1 MNSPTPTSPSAL
13 ADAQALPAASA
24 AGTTTSAVLTSTA
37 VSSGSTE
44 KHAKKKSSS
53 LAGIKHPAV
62 SLKELFGEDFE
73 EDIVDYD
80 DVEEGELEGKTSA
93 PVSSSEDTPDPPLG
107 SRRPRDEVPDA
118 SSSKRP
124 RSDEEASPMLRAL
137 TAPRTDPPVRAPW
150 MPTEA
155 QIHDRFGASSPPN
168 PILLYSCNSINDDDV
183 AKEVDFES
191 ETQRRDY
198 YIGLFHELRY
208 FAAKKTSRKSKVPEW
223 QALCQSW
230 NAFVDNFNK
239 DPKAYRERV
248 VATRDRFYTYT
259 SRGKCERL
267 HDQSMEAGIPCAV
280 PFGTFCPCRPPGAAR
295 LSESDLTG
303 YTLTRVPDHIKELR
317 ARLEPREAP
326 SAVVDRSTP
335 RAGLNPASYGGLR
348 TPSPF
353 PERPP
358 SGRSAAPTYL
368 AGEEILSN
376 EYENEPLESSFSY
389 EPRSAPQ
396 SSGSLHARRATAA
409 EGAETLPPY
418 GQRYDHDDRALHDRV
433 AALEQS
439 QSAEIACNGVT
450 RTSGY
455 TTCNSNSCDN
465 C

>member
-1 MNSPTPTSPSAL
+1 MIFDVSVLIRVSTELDKTVKFPRETRVHSTMNSPTPTSPSAL
-13 ADAQALPAASA
+13 ADAQASPAALQQEQQPQQCSLA
-24 AGTTTSAVLTSTA
+24 LLFPVLSVTKYHA
-37 VSSGSTE
+37 LLKE
-44 KHAKKKSSS
+44 QHAKKKPSS

-62 SLKELFGEDFE
+62 PLQDLFGDDFE

-80 DVEEGELEGKTSA
+80 DVEEGELEGKAPA
-93 PVSSSEDTPDPPLG
+93 PVSSSEVTPDPPLG
-107 SRRPRDEVPDA
+107 SRRPRNEVPDA

-124 RSDEEASPMLRAL
+124 HSDEEASPMLRAL
-137 TAPRTDPPVRAPW
+137 TDPRTDPPVRAPW

-198 YIGLFHELRY
+198 YIGLFYELRY
-208 FAAKKTSRKSKVPEW
+208 YAAKKTSRKSTVPEW

-280 PFGTFCPCRPPGAAR
+280 PFGTFCPCCPPGAER

-317 ARLEPREAP
+317 ARLEPREVP
-326 SAVVDRSTP
+326 SAVADRSTP
-335 RAGLNPASYGGLR
+335 RAGLNPASYGGFR

-353 PERPP
+353 PERP

-376 EYENEPLESSFSY
+376 KYENEPLESSFSY

-396 SSGSLHARRATAA
+396 SSGSF
-409 EGAETLPPY
+409 
-418 GQRYDHDDRALHDRV
+418 
-433 AALEQS
+433 S
-439 QSAEIACNGVT
+439 KN
-450 RTSGY
+450 
-455 TTCNSNSCDN
+455 
-465 C
+465 